1 MSWILDVLILV
12 IFFGTIINYTG
23 KGFVKS
29 ILGFGRTL
37 ISAVL
42 TWVFGPTLANVIA
55 DRIIGNKIAEKTYNI
70 LAAGFEGTAETFDL
84 SQLFKQAPEGFVR
97 LVQRF
102 GGNLA
107 DLETKFGNMTAAT
120 QQDLVALSDSI
131 AQPIT
136 TVISKL
142 FGYLLVFLASY
153 LLFALLA
160 MLLTKI
166 FELPLLKQI
175 NRFLGFL
182 LGLAFGVLNTFIFCF
197 FSTYLLPFIAAIT
210 ATFVAEDL
218 IAGTVL
224 FQAISQ
230 FKFF

>member
-1 MSWILDVLILV
+1 
-12 IFFGTIINYTG
+12 
-23 KGFVKS
+23 
-29 ILGFGRTL
+29 
-37 ISAVL
+37 
-42 TWVFGPTLANVIA
+42 
-55 DRIIGNKIAEKTYNI
+55 
-70 LAAGFEGTAETFDL
+70 
-84 SQLFKQAPEGFVR
+84 
-97 LVQRF
+97 
-102 GGNLA
+102 
-107 DLETKFGNMTAAT
+107 
-120 QQDLVALSDSI
+120 
-131 AQPIT
+131 
-136 TVISKL
+136 
-142 FGYLLVFLASY
+142 LVFLASY

-160 MLLTKI
+160 VLLTKI